1 MPLLEST
8 INAAIGALRI
18 EGRHALAPA
27 SRATMAS
34 VAAVEDKSRWCRS
47 QTPASPKPAPAAV
60 ARTRSHPAPSV
71 EAVSGR
77 TTIKALITAQ
87 KLSGKRSA
95 AEAR

>member
-1 MPLLEST
+1 MVLQPDT
-8 INAAIGALRI
+8 R
-18 EGRHALAPA
+18 
-27 SRATMAS
+27 
-34 VAAVEDKSRWCRS
+34 
-47 QTPASPKPAPAAV
+47 SPKPAPAAV